1 MGLFKKIKS
10 NLFKDDEDVLIHDE
24 NEKSLRNLNTQFVAE
39 TQQVQQTQQEK
50 KIVENEPISENK
62 SEVNIKENIAEE
74 KQRVFNSDF
83 ASSFVNND
91 KEYTPKTFEE
101 TEEIAN
107 QILRGNR
114 VVVDTSNM
122 KKEDI
127 VRMLD
132 FLSGMMFALKGEI
145 IRNSKFVFTFY
156 VE

>member
-10 NLFKDDEDVLIHDE
+10 NLFKDDDDKLIHDS
-24 NEKSLRNLNTQFVAE
+24 NEKSLRNLNTQYRAE
-39 TQQVQQTQQEK
+39 LEKQQNISEPVSLSTPEEVTIK
-50 KIVENEPISENK
+50 EPIK
-62 SEVNIKENIAEE
+62 EE

-91 KEYTPKTFEE
+91 KEYTPRTFEE

-107 QILRGNR
+107 QIIRGTK
-114 VVVDTSNM
+114 VTVDTSMM

-145 IRNSKFVFTFY
+145 IRESKFVFTFY

>member
-24 NEKSLRNLNTQFVAE
+24 NEKSLRNLNTQFMAE
-39 TQQVQQTQQEK
+39 AQQEK
-50 KIVENEPISENK
+50 QEKTSVELENK
-62 SEVNIKENIAEE
+62 EVNIKENITEE

-83 ASSFVNND
+83 ANSFVNND

-107 QILRGNR
+107 QIIRGNR